1 MTLTVDQFREHVT
14 SSLGDEAIQRLL
26 DAAYESII
34 LAAGPYASDG
44 TITEILTPR
53 GIGPL
58 LMLSRQAESV
68 SEVIEGTGA
77 SATTLA
83 ADDYELSQSG
93 NILRRLSDGT
103 NAALYWRYRT
113 FVTYLPQSDL
123 AIRDVAQLELV
134 KLEIAFN
141 PTLVTQTIG
150 SWSESYQQGRSY
162 PEQRADILAS
172 LNPQT
177 VGIW

>member
-1 MTLTVDQFREHVT
+1 VSLTVDQFREYVT

-34 LAAGPYASDG
+34 LTAGPYASDG
-44 TITEILTPR
+44 TITEILMSR
-53 GIGPL
+53 SGPL
-58 LMLSRQAESV
+58 LMLSRPAESV
-68 SEVIEGTGA
+68 SEVIEGSG
-77 SATTLA
+77 SLATTLA

-93 NILRRLSDGT
+93 NILRRLNDGT
-103 NAALYWRYRT
+103 NPAWRWRYRT

-150 SWSESYQQGRSY
+150 SWSETYQQGRSY

>member
-1 MTLTVDQFREHVT
+1 MSLTVDQFREHIT
-14 SSLGDEAIQRLL
+14 STLGDEAIQRLL
-26 DAAYESII
+26 DAAYESIVI
-34 LAAGPYASDG
+34 VAGPYASDG
-44 TITEILTPR
+44 TVSEILTPR
-53 GIGPL
+53 GIGTL

-68 SEVIEGTGA
+68 SEVIEGD
-77 SATTLA
+77 TTLA
-83 ADDYELSQSG
+83 ADDYELRPSG
-93 NILRRLSDGT
+93 NTLRRLDDGT
-103 NAALYWRYRT
+103 NSASYWGNRVY
-113 FVTYLPQSDL
+113 VTYLPQSDL